1 MLRGI
6 YGSLVLVLCL
16 GCGGGEHENLPAPT
30 VPMVTINATSTPVG
44 ATVMLGTSTLGVTP
58 LSGHAIPAPLNP
70 AAVMDFNFTLAG
82 HQNATARA
90 QANGGVV
97 NVNATLAPIVAPSA
111 GGGGTADVLVR
122 GRGGGR
128 IRDMSSV
135 SSTATVTNACTV
147 QSMRIQLHGRHSYH
161 GDLRASVRL
170 PNGQDRSLVRGRG
183 RSSGFFRARHRV
195 RNVEGMPAA
204 GNYRVTI
211 RDRVR
216 QDSGRFTGFT
226 LTIDCQ

>member
-1 MLRGI
+1 
-6 YGSLVLVLCL
+6 
-16 GCGGGEHENLPAPT
+16 
-30 VPMVTINATSTPVG
+30 MVSINATSAPVG
-44 ATVMLGTSTLGVTP
+44 AAVMLGTTNLGNTP
-58 LSGHAIPAPLNP
+58 LTGRQYPAPLNANAP
-70 AAVMDFNFTLAG
+70 MDFTFTLAG

-90 QANGGVV
+90 QANAGVV
-97 NVNATLAPIVAPSA
+97 NVNANLSPIAAPSPS
-111 GGGGTADVLVR
+111 GGGTADVLVR

-135 SSTATVTNACTV
+135 SSTATVTNGCTV
-147 QSMRIQLHGRHSYH
+147 QSMRIQLHGRHSFH

-170 PNGQDRSLVRGRG
+170 PNGQNRSFARGRG

-195 RNVEGMPAA
+195 RNVEGMSAA
-204 GNYRVTI
+204 GLYRVTV